1 MHVFYAEK
9 KVFVLSLLYF
19 ASRPPSSMKK
29 AEKLLIPE
37 AKMKWSF
44 RREKKHF
51 SPVFRREMCY
61 GESLARAVWRKDA
74 V

>member
-1 MHVFYAEK
+1 
-9 KVFVLSLLYF
+9 
-19 ASRPPSSMKK
+19 MKK